1 MTTARCAR
9 CSHASSGQ
17 SLRALLA
24 VCGLSVLL
32 GTSCSVRKT
41 SQTYASSSDTL
52 RERIEV
58 QPVPV
63 TLPGE
68 TTTLQLPIQTLPMLP
83 DGAGYSVRQGRIHL
97 KATRQGD
104 SLHLVASTDSATLY
118 PRVEHLYLRQH
129 KTLRSVEQK
138 EVDQRTGSYIS
149 PLFYIIP
156 IIIPIIL
163 IIIAL
168 WLKIKRRLPQ
178 RR

>member
-17 SLRALLA
+17 SLRAPLA
-24 VCGLSVLL
+24 AFGLIALL

-58 QPVPV
+58 QPVPQ
-63 TLPGE
+63 TLPVE

-97 KATRQGD
+97 RATRRGD
-104 SLHLVASTDSATLY
+104 SLHLVASVDSTTLY
-118 PRVEHLYLRQH
+118 PRVEHLYRQQH
-129 KTLRSVEQK
+129 KTLQSVEHK
-138 EVDQRTGSYIS
+138 EVDQRTGSYIL

-178 RR
+178 KR

>member
-1 MTTARCAR
+1 MTTARCAK

-24 VCGLSVLL
+24 VFGLSVLL

-41 SQTYASSSDTL
+41 SQTSVISSDTL

-58 QPVPV
+58 RQHPV
-63 TLPGE
+63 TLPVE

-97 KATRQGD
+97 RATRRGD
-104 SLHLVASTDSATLY
+104 SLHLVASADSTTLY
-118 PRVEHLYLRQH
+118 PRVEHLYRQQH
-129 KTLRSVEQK
+129 KTLQSVEHK
-138 EVDQRTGSYIS
+138 EVDQRTGSYIP

-178 RR
+178 TR